1 MKKNKLALQRL
12 CEATEKAKV
21 ELSTSMQT
29 DIQLPFLTADAS
41 GPKHFNTTITRSK
54 FESLVSNL
62 IERTRKPCM
71 DCLSDASMSA
81 SELDEVLLVGGM
93 TRMPKVR
100 DFVSKIFFGK
110 Y

>member
-1 MKKNKLALQRL
+1 MILSKSPRVQQTRSIDMKKNKLALQRL

-54 FESLVSNL
+54 FESLVS
-62 IERTRKPCM
+62 I
-71 DCLSDASMSA
+71 
-81 SELDEVLLVGGM
+81 
-93 TRMPKVR
+93 
-100 DFVSKIFFGK
+100 
-110 Y
+110 